1 LINFGIIYSQP
12 ITAVFYP
19 GCGPREDDASAEIAL
34 ALPKFTMIAPH
45 NKCLPALVEVQITSP
60 EDKTLI
66 YGVLLLLS

>member
-1 LINFGIIYSQP
+1 
-12 ITAVFYP
+12 VFYP
-19 GCGPREDDASAEIAL
+19 AWGPREGDASPEIAL

-45 NKCLPALVEVQITSP
+45 NIYLPALPEVQITSP